1 MTPSAPATDA
11 ARRLWA
17 GIGGD
22 VHEPAEI
29 AQAVARLGAQIRTGL
44 GRWIGGDACRALLK
58 RAVGAARPEHP
69 ALGTLSDLEEDPSVT
84 MAAVQAHGAPA
95 VVDGLVAVVALM
107 IELLG
112 RIIGQEMATHLV
124 EQCGAPPRPHGPT
137 HTEPEERTP

>member
-1 MTPSAPATDA
+1 M
-11 ARRLWA
+11 
-17 GIGGD
+17 
-22 VHEPAEI
+22 
-29 AQAVARLGAQIRTGL
+29 ARLGAQIRTGL